1 MSFTQLPSSVNP
13 SVERWRPYAAIA
25 SKKWGI
31 PIGVLLADIEEESG
45 GNPGETSPTGAK
57 GLTQFEPA
65 TAATYGVNTGPGGEL
80 SQIEGQAHYLHDLG
94 YAKNPIQALASYNA
108 GPGNWEAG
116 LGYAE
121 SVLAKA
127 KAYGANTT
135 TGTTPTPNTTTTPS
149 TTSSNPLLPAG
160 HGSGEALKDLS
171 YVLLFAIGAG
181 LLYMGITRAA
191 GRNQGAVG

>member
-1 MSFTQLPSSVNP
+1 MSFAQLPSQVNP
-13 SVERWRPYAAIA
+13 TVERWRPYAAIA

-45 GNPGETSPTGAK
+45 GNTDETSSTGAK

-65 TAATYGVNTGPGGEL
+65 TAAKYGVNTGPGGEL

-94 YAKNPIQALASYNA
+94 FAKNPVQALASYNA

-116 LGYAE
+116 IGYAE
-121 SVLAKA
+121 SVLEKA

-135 TGTTPTPNTTTTPS
+135 TTAPATPNTTTTS
-149 TTSSNPLLPAG
+149 TKSNPLLPAG

-191 GRNQGAVG
+191 GRNQGAIG